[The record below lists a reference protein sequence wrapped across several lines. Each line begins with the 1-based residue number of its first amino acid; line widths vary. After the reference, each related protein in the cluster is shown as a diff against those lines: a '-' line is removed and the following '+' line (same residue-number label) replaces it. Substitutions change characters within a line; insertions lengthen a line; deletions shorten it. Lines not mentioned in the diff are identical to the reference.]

1 MEGTFMIFKEHLMV
15 NRRKCYKK
23 AGKLDSQL
31 RLLSKEEFLALVYQ
45 YANSLK
51 IKHSFDKTGMKAGKH
66 FYYSFIPRLA
76 DLRLRSAEST
86 SLQRI
91 AGFNEELVDRFFSK
105 LNEFMEHFSFCLS
118 KIVNV
123 VISIK
128 GRKQVCKPTSVER
141 VGMSHFVYQ

>member
-1 MEGTFMIFKEHLMV
+1 MIYKEHLTV

-23 AGKLDSQL
+23 VRKLDSQL
-31 RLLSKEEFLALVYQ
+31 RLLSKEEILVYQ

-51 IKHSFDKTGMKAGKH
+51 IKHSFDKTSMKAGKDC
-66 FYYSFIPRLA
+66 YYSFMPRHT

-86 SLQRI
+86 SLQRV

-105 LNEFMEHFSFCLS
+105 LNEFMEHFSFCSS

-123 VISIK
+123 AISIK
-128 GRKQVCKPTSVER
+128 GTKQVCKPTSVER

>member
-1 MEGTFMIFKEHLMV
+1 MV

-23 AGKLDSQL
+23 VRKLHSQYT
-31 RLLSKEEFLALVYQ
+31 LLSKEEILALVYQ

-51 IKHSFDKTGMKAGKH
+51 IKHSFDKTSMKAGKDH
-66 FYYSFIPRLA
+66 YYSFMPRHA

-91 AGFNEELVDRFFSK
+91 AGINQELVDRFFSK
-105 LNEFMEHFSFCLS
+105 LIELMKNFSFCPS
-118 KIVNV
+118 KIVKV

-128 GRKQVCKPTSVER
+128 GTKKVRKPTSVET
-141 VGMSHFVYQ
+141 VGMSHFVYE